1 MARARLLSLLLERGR
16 TGEGEFALFD
26 HGFFTAAQI
35 SHCRGP
41 GMESLGSRNLPRSV
55 GQSADPSGY
64 GKSWQRKASVESA
77 LRAPDVKN
85 LFYLSLSLCRVDDG
99 CSLPVDAADRRSG
112 FGHRSDSWERDFT
125 PKIPSR
131 TRALPC

>member
-16 TGEGEFALFD
+16 TGEGEFALFG
-26 HGFFTAAQI
+26 HGFFTAGEV

-64 GKSWQRKASVESA
+64 GKSRQRQASVESA
-77 LRAPDVKN
+77 LRAPDVKD
-85 LFYLSLSLCRVDDG
+85 LFYLSLPLCRVDDG
-99 CSLPVDAADRRSG
+99 CRLPVDARDRRSG
-112 FGHRSDSWERDFT
+112 VGNGSDSWGRDFT
-125 PKIPSR
+125 PKISSR
-131 TRALPC
+131 TR